1 MDKLILEAN
10 YRADT
15 TKGRTK
21 QLRRE
26 GFVTGNVFGHD
37 SESVAVEV
45 KLQDLLDQIKKSKTG
60 VKSLIEL
67 KINGAPKKS
76 DGTVLIKD
84 FLKDALTRKV
94 LDIQFQ
100 RVSMKEKI
108 HVGVPL
114 EFVGEA
120 PGIKDGGMLEQML
133 DELQVLCLPGVI
145 PGKVEVDISNLQING
160 MIRVEDLN
168 VPDGVEVLA
177 EPDALVASCRA
188 SYQATAAAK
197 AEAESEATAEG
208 AAAE

>member
-1 MDKLILEAN
+1 MDKLTLEAN

-21 QLRRE
+21 QLRRD

-37 SESVAVEV
+37 AESVAVEV

-67 KINGAPKKS
+67 KINGAPEKS

-94 LDIQFQ
+94 LDVQFQ

-108 HVGVPL
+108 HVGVPI

-145 PGKVEVDISNLQING
+145 PGKVEVDITNLQMNG

-177 EPDALVASCRA
+177 DPDTLVASCRA
-188 SYQATAAAK
+188 SHQATAAATAETEAP
-197 AEAESEATAEG
+197 AEA